1 MPLHIT
7 RREMLAASAMLYPA
21 LALGT
26 PALAATA
33 ADDDVTER
41 LRQLEERTGGRLGV
55 AVLDMETNISF
66 GHRETER
73 FAMCST
79 FKALAAACAL
89 ARVDRGEEKLDRR
102 ITFGKEVLLP
112 HSPVTEKHV
121 GGNGM
126 TIAELCEAAITISD
140 NAAGNLL
147 LESFGGPQGL
157 TSWLRSIGDNTTRLD
172 RTEPDLNEARK
183 GDPRD
188 TTTPAA
194 MLDTLGKL
202 ALGSVLSEN
211 GRGQLVDWLVANE
224 TGDARLRAGLPKDW
238 RIGDKTGTSSTG
250 AVSDIARAWPPGR
263 GPLLVAVYT
272 GEAKAPVSDL
282 NPVFAEIGK
291 IAAEIV

>member
-7 RREMLAASAMLYPA
+7 RRAMLAASAMLYPA
-21 LALGT
+21 FVLGT
-26 PALAATA
+26 PALASGA
-33 ADDDVTER
+33 AEDDVTER

-55 AVLDMETNISF
+55 AVLDTETNISF

-89 ARVDRGEEKLDRR
+89 ARVDRGKEKLDRR

-126 TIAELCEAAITISD
+126 TVAELCEAAITISD

-147 LESFGGPQGL
+147 LESLGGPQGL
-157 TSWLRSIGDNTTRLD
+157 TSWLRSIGDETTRLD

-188 TTTPAA
+188 TTTPGA

-202 ALGSVLSEN
+202 VLGLVLSQE
-211 GRGQLVDWLVANE
+211 GRKRLIDWLVANK
-224 TGDARLRAGLPKDW
+224 TGDARLRAGLPQDW
-238 RIGDKTGTSSTG
+238 RIGDKTGTSMTG
-250 AVSDIARAWPPGR
+250 AVSDIAVAWPEGR
-263 GPLLVAVYT
+263 GPILICVYT
-272 GEAKAPVSDL
+272 GEAKAPLDDL
-282 NPVFAEIGK
+282 NPVFADIGR
-291 IAAEIV
+291 IVADMA

>member
-7 RREMLAASAMLYPA
+7 RRAMLAASAMLYPA
-21 LALGT
+21 FVLGT
-26 PALAATA
+26 PANAAGGA
-33 ADDDVTER
+33 EEDVTER
-41 LRQLEERTGGRLGV
+41 LRRLEERTGGRLGV
-55 AVLDMETNISF
+55 AVLDTETNISF
-66 GHRETER
+66 GHREAER

-89 ARVDRGEEKLDRR
+89 ARVDRGEEKLERR

-126 TIAELCEAAITISD
+126 TVAELCEAAITISD

-147 LESFGGPQGL
+147 LESFGGPEGL
-157 TSWLRSIGDNTTRLD
+157 TSWLRSIGDETTRLD
-172 RTEPDLNEARK
+172 RTEPELNEARK

-202 ALGSVLSEN
+202 VLGPVLSQE
-211 GRGQLVDWLVANE
+211 GRQQLIDWLVANK

-238 RIGDKTGTSSTG
+238 RIGDKTGTSMTG
-250 AVSDIARAWPPGR
+250 AVSDIAVAWPQGR
-263 GPLLVAVYT
+263 GPILICVYM
-272 GEAKAPVSDL
+272 GEAEAPLDDL
-282 NPVFAEIGK
+282 NPVFADIGS
-291 IAAEIV
+291 IVADMA